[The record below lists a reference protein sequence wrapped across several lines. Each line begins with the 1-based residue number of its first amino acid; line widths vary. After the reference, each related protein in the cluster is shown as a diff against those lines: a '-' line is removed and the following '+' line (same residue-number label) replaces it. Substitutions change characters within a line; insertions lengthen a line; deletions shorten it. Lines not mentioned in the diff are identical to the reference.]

1 MVELV
6 LQDPGAPSVDLECH
20 GHAVEVDA
28 RHPDGVRTTE
38 RKALAGEREAALRL
52 LVRIGCARLQGTH
65 PQLGVQDHPAPGMA
79 VVVFVRVGEDAQ
91 RHADLR
97 RGKAHARRSIHRLEH
112 VRHERADL
120 VGDGLDGGG
129 GAVEDRIAHDA
140 DRKYGH
146 VRQRNLRTPGYRRS
160 VIAIDVGSVEDVGD
174 QLVGAFQDPG
184 ILIGIPLALIG
195 AVFMSFGAQYQ
206 HRGVTKVERLSGGA
220 QKGLTA
226 AQLGRLLARP
236 SWVLGTVMLGL
247 AIVCQL
253 SALSFAP
260 LIVVQPL
267 GAIALVITTLLNAK
281 ISGHRPTRRS
291 VIAIV
296 ACVGGIF
303 LFVTIAALFATET
316 PLSDRQL
323 ITVLLIL
330 AVVAVLFSAVWLWR
344 RHHVGALFYIMAAG
358 ILYGFVATL
367 AKVVLSRIE
376 SGDFE
381 WLTLTCV
388 AALLIVTAVGAYFVQ
403 SAYSSGPPDL
413 VIAGL
418 TVIDPIVAVVI
429 GLTVLGEAQNAP
441 LWAYI
446 GFAVAGA
453 IAVWGV
459 FQLARHH
466 PQIISDSQELPLERG
481 SDGSGFD
488 GPHPPTGS
496 TRLGEAVA
504 KVWPEPPIN
513 DPDDDAR

>member
-1 MVELV
+1 M
-6 LQDPGAPSVDLECH
+6 
-20 GHAVEVDA
+20 
-28 RHPDGVRTTE
+28 
-38 RKALAGEREAALRL
+38 
-52 LVRIGCARLQGTH
+52 
-65 PQLGVQDHPAPGMA
+65 
-79 VVVFVRVGEDAQ
+79 
-91 RHADLR
+91 
-97 RGKAHARRSIHRLEH
+97 
-112 VRHERADL
+112 
-120 VGDGLDGGG
+120 
-129 GAVEDRIAHDA
+129 
-140 DRKYGH
+140 
-146 VRQRNLRTPGYRRS
+146 
-160 VIAIDVGSVEDVGD
+160 IAIDVGSVEDVGD

-403 SAYSSGPPDL
+403 SAYSSSPD
-413 VIAGL
+413 
-418 TVIDPIVAVVI
+418 
-429 GLTVLGEAQNAP
+429 
-441 LWAYI
+441 
-446 GFAVAGA
+446 
-453 IAVWGV
+453 
-459 FQLARHH
+459 
-466 PQIISDSQELPLERG
+466 
-481 SDGSGFD
+481 
-488 GPHPPTGS
+488 
-496 TRLGEAVA
+496 
-504 KVWPEPPIN
+504 
-513 DPDDDAR
+513 